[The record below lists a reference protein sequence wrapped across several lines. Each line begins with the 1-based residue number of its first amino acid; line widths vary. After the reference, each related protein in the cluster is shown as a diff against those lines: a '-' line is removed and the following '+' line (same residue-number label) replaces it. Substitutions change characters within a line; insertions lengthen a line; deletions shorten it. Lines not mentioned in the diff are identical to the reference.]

1 MAQGRRV
8 VVEVV
13 LDRLG
18 LLLVTAIVGVL
29 ALGAAAH
36 AAPEEASAPAPLTRA
51 AVAPGRYYL
60 TAGAATGTNA
70 DTACASGYHM
80 ASLWEILDVSNLAYD
95 TTLGYQHPSGDQGD
109 GPPTGVDGWVRTGG
123 APSIG
128 GTPGGGNCAAWSS
141 SFSGYTGTVASLPT
155 NWSNPDN
162 IVGVWE
168 AGVANCSSSQYV
180 WCVQPPHYVY
190 LPLVLRNF

>member
-1 MAQGRRV
+1 MNDGKVTIRV
-8 VVEVV
+8 T
-13 LDRLG
+13 LDSTELRLLASV
-18 LLLVTAIVGVL
+18 LLLLSLTGSVSLVHGGTVM
-29 ALGAAAH
+29 AA
-36 AAPEEASAPAPLTRA
+36 SSTYAPLLQ
-51 AVAPGRYYL
+51 GGSGQSYYL
-60 TAGAATGTNA
+60 TASTATGANA

-155 NWSNPDN
+155 NWSNPDS

-180 WCVQPPHYVY
+180 WCTED
-190 LPLVLRNF
+190 